1 LGVDVSDRW
10 PRGRKA
16 ELARVL
22 KCSETAVQ
30 NYIKNPD
37 IVFSPTSTDLQVAVA
52 ILVYQ
57 RDRMGG
63 RSPERTAHAVGAGEQ
78 QLSIGEIER
87 QTKIEDLR
95 KKRREND
102 EAERRLIPVQEI
114 ESVLS
119 VIMRGITSGLEAL
132 GIELA
137 TELAS
142 QDDETEVQI
151 RLDEAVQDKLEGLYA
166 LHARHDSTANVEPT
180 GD

>member
-1 LGVDVSDRW
+1 MSDQW

-22 KCSETAVQ
+22 KCSETAVA
-30 NYIKNPD
+30 NYIKNTD
-37 IVFSPTSTDLQVAVA
+37 IDFGPESTDLEVAVA

-87 QTKIEDLR
+87 QTKIEELR

-102 EAERRLIPVQEI
+102 EAERQLIPVREI

-119 VIMRGITSGLEAL
+119 VIMRGVTSGLETL
-132 GIELA
+132 GIDLA
-137 TELAS
+137 TVLADE
-142 QDDETEVQI
+142 DDETEVRI
-151 RLDEAVQDKLEGLYA
+151 RIEEAVSEKLEGLSA
-166 LHARHDSTANVEPT
+166 LHDRHRDDGEAEPT
-180 GD
+180 G